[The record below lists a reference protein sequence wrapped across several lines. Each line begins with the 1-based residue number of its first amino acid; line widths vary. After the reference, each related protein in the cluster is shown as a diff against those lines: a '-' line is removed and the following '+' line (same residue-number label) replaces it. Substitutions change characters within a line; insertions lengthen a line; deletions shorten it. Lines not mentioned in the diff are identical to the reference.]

1 MDAVAIRT
9 EDFMGIDII
18 NMTSQTLSLTYDFL
32 DQSSMNAN
40 EFMRAMNSMLA

>member
-9 EDFMGIDII
+9 KDFLDIDIVK
-18 NMTSQTLSLTYDFL
+18 MTSQTLPLTYDFL

-40 EFMRAMNSMLA
+40 EFVRAMNSMLA